1 MSKHSTM
8 PSRWASTALW
18 TVLAAL
24 LVGVTLTGCGAATSP
39 AAETVTQYVEKGAGD
54 FTLEEERMIFL
65 MALDMA
71 WSDESIDQTVV
82 CSGWRFDPEAALSAM
97 SVMQEDTRLP
107 KEMTRQMIIDFFD
120 EKCG

>member
-8 PSRWASTALW
+8 RSRWASTALW

-24 LVGVTLTGCGAATSP
+24 LVGVALTGCGEATSP
-39 AAETVTQYVEKGAGD
+39 AAETVTRYVEKSQDG
-54 FTLEEERMIFL
+54 FTLEEERVIFL
-65 MALDMA
+65 VALDMA
-71 WSDESIDQTVV
+71 WSDESIDQAVV
-82 CSGWRFDPEAALSAM
+82 CSGWRLDPEAALSAM